1 MGGLRRRGWIGWGAA
16 ALSAPLF
23 AQQDHAGHAPPA
35 QAGPASKKKPR
46 PQLGMGAALAPD
58 GTPWVVR
65 LIDGRLVTQV
75 HQGDKVWSTPRV
87 LDIGADQLQADGE
100 NSPKLAFGPGG
111 VAVISYTQALSKPF
125 TGAIRLLR
133 SSDGGAHFAPPITVH
148 QDRQEITHRFEAM
161 AFDGRGRL
169 HLVWI
174 DKRDLELARKA
185 GRPYEGA
192 ALYRSYSDDGGA
204 SFAPELKL
212 TDASCECCRIALA
225 PAPDGGLAALWRH
238 VFAGSVRDH
247 GFARLDGEAREPQRA
262 TMDGWVLKGCPH
274 HGPGL
279 AAAADGG
286 WHAVWFG
293 QRDGLAAVR
302 YGQLASDGSPRGKV
316 MVLPDAAAEHAAI
329 AAQGERLAIVWRA
342 FDGKSMLWRAWLST
356 DQGRSFNLRTLGRS
370 SGDTDHPRVLAG
382 HQAAAHAA
390 AHAAG
395 QGAGQGR
402 MLALWNT
409 VDQGVQ
415 LVDLFE

>member
-1 MGGLRRRGWIGWGAA
+1 L
-16 ALSAPLF
+16 
-23 AQQDHAGHAPPA
+23 
-35 QAGPASKKKPR
+35 
-46 PQLGMGAALAPD
+46 
-58 GTPWVVR
+58 VR
-65 LIDGRLVTQV
+65 LVDGRLVTQV
-75 HQGDKVWSTPRV
+75 HQGAQGWSTPRA

-133 SSDGGAHFAPPITVH
+133 SSDGGANFAPPITVH

-161 AFDGRGRL
+161 AFDARGRL

-225 PAPDGGLAALWRH
+225 PAADGGLAALWRH

-247 GFARLDGEAREPQRA
+247 GFARLDGEARAPMRA
-262 TMDGWVLKGCPH
+262 TEDGWVLKGCPH

-302 YGQLASDGSPRGKV
+302 YGQLAGDGNPRGKV

-329 AAQGERLAIVWRA
+329 AAQGDCVAIVWRA
-342 FDGKSMLWRAWLST
+342 FDGKAMLWRAWLST
-356 DQGRSFNLRTLGRS
+356 NQGRSFSLRTLGRTA
-370 SGDTDHPRVLAG
+370 GDSDHPRLVVG
-382 HQAAAHAA
+382 PAAASASA
-390 AHAAG
+390 SSASPAAG
-395 QGAGQGR
+395 SAR

-409 VDQGVQ
+409 VEQGVQ